1 MGVENFTNAS
11 FFDNGFNGADIRIA
25 QSASADP
32 TAYAYL
38 PSSNP
43 IGGDVWFGQSHN
55 YRNPQ
60 VGSYEFLTI
69 SHELGHA
76 LGLKHTHGSDGVSGR
91 PADVA
96 GTRSS
101 TR

>member
-55 YRNPQ
+55 YQQSAGWQLRVPDHQ
-60 VGSYEFLTI
+60 PRTR
-69 SHELGHA
+69 A
-76 LGLKHTHGSDGVSGR
+76 C
-91 PADVA
+91 A
-96 GTRSS
+96 GTEAHPRI
-101 TR
+101 